1 MMNALMTPTAQLVAG
16 LLLGAAVFV
25 AFAIGGDLG
34 SAFVSAGIVLAFVVF
49 VHFGR
54 RRSEALEVMGGLGD
68 ERTRHLYTGATAF
81 AGSVMAFVLPGWWLV
96 TVAQGD
102 PSETLAVLCAI
113 FAVIWVAAAIV
124 LPRRS

>member
-1 MMNALMTPTAQLVAG
+1 MMNALRTPTAQLVAG
-16 LLLGAAVFV
+16 LLLGAGVFV
-25 AFAIGGDLG
+25 AFVIGGDLG
-34 SAFVSAGIVLAFVVF
+34 SALISAGIVVAFVLF

-54 RRSEALEVMGGLGD
+54 RRSQALEVMGGIGD

-102 PSETLAVLCAI
+102 PNETLSALCAI
-113 FAVIWVAAAIV
+113 FAVVWVGAAIV

>member
-1 MMNALMTPTAQLVAG
+1 MMNALRTPTAQLVAG
-16 LLLGAAVFV
+16 LLLGAGVFV

-34 SAFVSAGIVLAFVVF
+34 SAFVSGGIVVAFVLF

-54 RRSEALEVMGGLGD
+54 RRSEALEVMGGIGD

-102 PSETLAVLCAI
+102 PNETLGVLCAV
-113 FAVIWVAAAIV
+113 FAVVWVGAAIV